1 MLTTILM
8 TAFAAGLALQPG
20 AENKNRPHV
29 SLKIVSEETHL
40 RPGATQTL
48 GLVFTMEPHWHVY
61 YKGLEGGGNPPK
73 IEQATLPDGYTLGE
87 IEWPAPQRYVAP
99 GDVYDSVYEGQVT
112 LLVPLNVPKD
122 AKPGEKVTIG
132 VKMNWLECSE
142 VCVFGAGQSSIAL
155 KVSADA
161 AKKSDD
167 ATLIDASRAKMPTAL
182 PTDGS
187 IVVKVAGGAMTVQ
200 ATKATRLEFYPG
212 AECTD
217 VDDPAKH
224 TRADG
229 PTLKVPFAGPNKNR
243 ARGFG
248 VLGVWAGPGEKPAYH
263 RIDASEKGG

>member
-1 MLTTILM
+1 MFTTILM
-8 TAFAAGLALQPG
+8 TALAAGFALQPG
-20 AENKNRPHV
+20 SENKNRPHV
-29 SLKIVSEETHL
+29 SLKLISEETHL

-73 IEQATLPDGYTLGE
+73 IEQATLPDGYTFGE

-112 LLVPLNVPKD
+112 LLLPLNVPKD

-142 VCVFGAGQSSIAL
+142 VCVFGAGESSISL
-155 KVSADA
+155 PVSTDA
-161 AKKSDD
+161 SKKSDD
-167 ATLIDASRAKMPTAL
+167 AKLIDISRAKLPVAL
-182 PTDGS
+182 PADGS
-187 IVVKVAGGAMTVQ
+187 VSVKLAGGVMTVQ
-200 ATKATRLEFYPG
+200 AAKATRLEFYPG
-212 AECTD
+212 SECTD
-217 VDDPAKH
+217 VDEPAKA

-229 PTLKVPFAGPNKNR
+229 PELKVRFIGPDKNR
-243 ARGFG
+243 SRAYG
-248 VLGVWAGPGEKPAYH
+248 VLGVWKGSHEKPSYY

>member
-8 TAFAAGLALQPG
+8 TALAAGLALQPG

-29 SLKIVSEETHL
+29 SLKLVSEETHL

-99 GDVYDSVYEGQVT
+99 GDVYDSVYGGQVT
-112 LLVPLNVPKD
+112 LLLPLHVPKD

-132 VKMNWLECSE
+132 LKMTWLECSE
-142 VCVFGAGQSSIAL
+142 VCVFGAGESSISL
-155 KVSADA
+155 PVSTDA
-161 AKKSDD
+161 SKKSDD
-167 ATLIDASRAKMPTAL
+167 AKLIDTSRAKLPVAL

-187 IVVKVAGGAMTVQ
+187 VSVKLAGGVMTVQ
-200 ATKATRLEFYPG
+200 AAKATRIEFYPG
-212 AECTD
+212 SECTD
-217 VDDPAKH
+217 VDEPAKT

-229 PTLKVPFAGPNKNR
+229 PTLQVPFVGPDRNR
-243 ARGFG
+243 ARAFG
-248 VLGVWAGPGEKPAYH
+248 VLGVWSGPNEKPSYF
-263 RIDASEKGG
+263 RIDASEKSG

>member
-1 MLTTILM
+1 MLITILS
-8 TAFAAGLALQPG
+8 TALAAGLALQPG
-20 AENKNRPHV
+20 TENKNRPHV
-29 SLKIVSEETHL
+29 TLKLVSEETHL

-61 YKGLEGGGNPPK
+61 YMGQEGGGNPPK
-73 IEQATLPDGYTLGE
+73 IEEAKLPQGYTFGE
-87 IEWPAPQRYVAP
+87 IQWPAPQRYVAP

-122 AKPGEKVTIG
+122 AKPGDKVTIG

-142 VCVFGAGQSSIAL
+142 VCVFGAGESSIAL
-155 KVSADA
+155 PVSADA
-161 AKKSDD
+161 GKKSDD
-167 ATLIDASRAKMPTAL
+167 AKLIDASRAKMPVPL

-187 IVVKVAGGAMTVQ
+187 IAVKVAAGVMTVQ
-200 ATKATRLEFYPG
+200 AAKATRLEFYPG
-212 AECTD
+212 PECTD

-229 PTLKVPFAGPNKNR
+229 PTLKVPFTGPDKNR

-248 VLGVWAGPGEKPAYH
+248 VLGVWTGAGEKAAYY

>member
-1 MLTTILM
+1 MFTTILM
-8 TAFAAGLALQPG
+8 TALAAGLALQPG
-20 AENKNRPHV
+20 SENKNRPHV
-29 SLKIVSEETHL
+29 SLKLISEETHL

-73 IEQATLPDGYTLGE
+73 IEQATLPDGYTFGE

-112 LLVPLNVPKD
+112 LLLPLNVPKD

-142 VCVFGAGQSSIAL
+142 VCVFGAGESSISL
-155 KVSADA
+155 PVSTDA
-161 AKKSDD
+161 SKKSDD
-167 ATLIDASRAKMPTAL
+167 AKLIDISRAKLPVAL

-187 IVVKVAGGAMTVQ
+187 VSVKLAGGVMTVQ
-200 ATKATRLEFYPG
+200 AAKATRLEFYPG
-212 AECTD
+212 SECTD
-217 VDDPAKH
+217 LEEPAKT

-229 PTLKVPFAGPNKNR
+229 PALRVPFVGPDRSR
-243 ARGFG
+243 ARAFG
-248 VLGVWAGPGEKPAYH
+248 VLGVWSATEEKPSYF
-263 RIDASEKGG
+263 RIDTSEKGG

>member
-8 TAFAAGLALQPG
+8 TALAAGLATQPG

-29 SLKIVSEETHL
+29 SLKLVSEETHL

-87 IEWPAPQRYVAP
+87 IEWPAPQRYIAP

-112 LLVPLNVPKD
+112 LLLPLKVPTS

-142 VCVFGAGQSSIAL
+142 VCVFGAGESSISMP
-155 KVSADA
+155 VSVDAGKKSNDA
-161 AKKSDD
+161 A
-167 ATLIDASRAKMPTAL
+167 LIEASRAKLPGPL

-187 IVVKVAGGAMTVQ
+187 INVTVVGGAMSVQ
-200 ATKATRLEFYPG
+200 AAKATRLEFYPG
-212 AECTD
+212 SECTD
-217 VDDPAKH
+217 VDDPAKT

-229 PTLKVPFAGPNKNR
+229 PMLKVPFGGPDRNR
-243 ARGFG
+243 ARAFG
-248 VLGVWAGPGEKPAYH
+248 VLGVWSGSGGKVSYY
-263 RIDASEKGG
+263 RIDISGKGG